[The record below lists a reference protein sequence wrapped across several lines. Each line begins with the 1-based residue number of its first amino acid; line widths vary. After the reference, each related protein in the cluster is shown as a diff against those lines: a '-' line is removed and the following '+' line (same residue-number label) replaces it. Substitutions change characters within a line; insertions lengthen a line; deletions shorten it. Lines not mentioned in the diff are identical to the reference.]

1 MDKQE
6 HLRYLKQKHS
16 ELSRQFLLEL
26 NDGKSIQLLK
36 DISAVITTLLQ
47 EIEALEN
54 TGDQQMRS
62 NHN

>member
-26 NDGKSIQLLK
+26 NEGKSIQLLK
-36 DISAVITTLLQ
+36 DISTVINTLLQ

-54 TGDQQMRS
+54 TGNQNKTSD
-62 NHN
+62 NN